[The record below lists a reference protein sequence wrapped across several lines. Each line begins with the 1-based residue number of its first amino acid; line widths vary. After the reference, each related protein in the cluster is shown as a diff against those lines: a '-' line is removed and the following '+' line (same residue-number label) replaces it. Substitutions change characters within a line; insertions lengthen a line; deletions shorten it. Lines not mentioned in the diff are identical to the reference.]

1 MNIGGFLSAALLVT
15 LIPGPDIL
23 FVITQSIV
31 QGKKAGILFA
41 LGLCTGLLFH
51 IAAISLGVSVLLK
64 ESPTAFSVLKIAGA
78 AYLFYLGI
86 KAFLNRRQSSFQA
99 EGKKRRMKKLYY
111 KGILMNLLNP
121 KVILFFLA
129 FLPQFIDINAE
140 NPAIQIC
147 ILGSL
152 FILQAFILFTLVAM
166 LASKLAGG
174 LMQNPRTAVWVNIG
188 AALIYI
194 GIGVS
199 ILFA

>member
-99 EGKKRRMKKLYY
+99 EGKKRGMKKLYY

-199 ILFA
+199 ILFV